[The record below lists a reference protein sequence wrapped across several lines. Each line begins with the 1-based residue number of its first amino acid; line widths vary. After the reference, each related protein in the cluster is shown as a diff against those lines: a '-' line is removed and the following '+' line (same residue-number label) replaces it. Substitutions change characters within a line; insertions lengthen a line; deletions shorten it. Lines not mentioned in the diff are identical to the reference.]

1 MNKNFIKEINYIKKK
16 TTVII
21 LCGGKG
27 ERLRPLTFHTPKP
40 LIKIDNRAILEHI
53 ISQFLKFNLNDFI
66 LATGYKSNIFS
77 NFIKKKKQYKYL
89 NIKIVNSGVNKDIVF
104 RLVKCLKFVKKNVI
118 VCYGDTLVDINI
130 NKLILN
136 YIKNKKKLI
145 MTNYQLKSQFG
156 IVTIN
161 SNLDITE
168 FNEKP
173 NLNIWY
179 NVGYFIFNKNFKLKL
194 IKFKTF
200 KNFLK
205 IMAKNNL
212 IKSFKHYG
220 QHITVNT
227 ISELEDAKVKI
238 KKF

>member
-1 MNKNFIKEINYIKKK
+1 
-16 TTVII
+16 
-21 LCGGKG
+21 
-27 ERLRPLTFHTPKP
+27 
-40 LIKIDNRAILEHI
+40 
-53 ISQFLKFNLNDFI
+53 
-66 LATGYKSNIFS
+66 
-77 NFIKKKKQYKYL
+77 
-89 NIKIVNSGVNKDIVF
+89 
-104 RLVKCLKFVKKNVI
+104 
-118 VCYGDTLVDINI
+118 
-130 NKLILN
+130 
-136 YIKNKKKLI
+136 

-161 SNLDITE
+161 GNLDITE

-194 IKFKTF
+194 EKFKTF

>member
-1 MNKNFIKEINYIKKK
+1 MNKNLIKDIKYIKKK
-16 TTVII
+16 TTIII

-40 LIKIDNRAILEHI
+40 LIRIDNKTILEHI
-53 ISQFLKFNLNDFI
+53 ISQFLKFNINDFI

-89 NIKIVNSGVNKDIVF
+89 SIKIVNSGVNKDIIF
-104 RLVKCLKFVKKNVI
+104 RLIKSLKFAKENVI
-118 VCYGDTLVDINI
+118 ICYGDTLVDINI
-130 NKLILN
+130 NRLILN
-136 YIKNKKKLI
+136 YIHNKKKLI

-179 NVGYFIFNKNFKLKL
+179 NVGYFIFNKNLKLKL
-194 IKFKTF
+194 EKFKTF

-220 QHITVNT
+220 QHITINT